1 MKASISIGSAYYDGE
16 GWDGLVEFVEAADRL
31 GVDSAWSAEAWG
43 MDSVASLGYQ
53 AIRGVR
59 QGKLFEVELD
69 ARDVAAAQELLA
81 ELCKKLLA
89 NPVIEDFE
97 IVSVE

>member
-1 MKASISIGSAYYDGE
+1 VKALVHVTLKPDVLDPQGKAIQKAS
-16 GWDGLVEFVEAADRL
+16 
-31 GVDSAWSAEAWG
+31 
-43 MDSVASLGYQ
+43 ASLGYD
-53 AIRGVR
+53 AIQSVR

-69 ARDVAAAQELLA
+69 APDTTAAQELLT

-97 IVSVE
+97 IVSVT

>member
-1 MKASISIGSAYYDGE
+1 MKA
-16 GWDGLVEFVEAADRL
+16 LVHVTLKPDVLDPQGKAIQKA
-31 GVDSAWSAEAWG
+31 S
-43 MDSVASLGYQ
+43 ASLGYE
-53 AIRGVR
+53 AIQSVR

-69 ARDVAAAQELLA
+69 ARDTASARELLA

-97 IVSVE
+97 IVSIE

>member
-1 MKASISIGSAYYDGE
+1 MKA
-16 GWDGLVEFVEAADRL
+16 LVHVTLKPDVLDPQGKAIQKA
-31 GVDSAWSAEAWG
+31 
-43 MDSVASLGYQ
+43 SVSLGYK
-53 AIRGVR
+53 AIQSVR

-69 ARDVAAAQELLA
+69 VPDAAAAQALLA

>member
-1 MKASISIGSAYYDGE
+1 VKALVHVTLKPDVLDPQGKAIQKAS
-16 GWDGLVEFVEAADRL
+16 
-31 GVDSAWSAEAWG
+31 
-43 MDSVASLGYQ
+43 ASLGYD
-53 AIRGVR
+53 AIQSVR

-69 ARDVAAAQELLA
+69 ASDAAAAQELVA

-97 IVSVE
+97 IVSVK

>member
-1 MKASISIGSAYYDGE
+1 VKALVHVTLKPDVLDPQGKAIQKAS
-16 GWDGLVEFVEAADRL
+16 
-31 GVDSAWSAEAWG
+31 
-43 MDSVASLGYQ
+43 ASLGYE
-53 AIRGVR
+53 AIQSVR

-69 ARDVAAAQELLA
+69 ARDLAAAQELLT

-97 IVSVE
+97 IVSVEES

>member
-1 MKASISIGSAYYDGE
+1 MKA
-16 GWDGLVEFVEAADRL
+16 LVHVTLKPDVLDPQGKAIQKA
-31 GVDSAWSAEAWG
+31 S
-43 MDSVASLGYQ
+43 ASLGYE
-53 AIRGVR
+53 AIRSVR

-69 ARDVAAAQELLA
+69 APGAAAAQSLLA

-97 IVSVE
+97 IVSVTQD